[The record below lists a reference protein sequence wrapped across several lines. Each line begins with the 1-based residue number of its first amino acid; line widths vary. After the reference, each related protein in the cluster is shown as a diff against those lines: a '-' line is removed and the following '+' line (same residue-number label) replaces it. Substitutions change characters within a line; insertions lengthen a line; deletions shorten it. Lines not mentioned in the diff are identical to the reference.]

1 MQNWILILTGGESS
15 HLLGAYKMTEQD
27 RLNGE
32 YLTFREV
39 ILGFLTLAL
48 AIAPLIVILILIEVN

>member
-32 YLTFREV
+32 YLTFKETV
-39 ILGFLTLAL
+39 QGCLVLAF
-48 AIAPLIVILILIEVN
+48 AIVPLIIILILIGE